1 MLVDEVLYSSLSPR
15 ESDGDYLFCFV
26 FNEKNMG
33 VGMSSLGNFQVTK
46 YGC

>member
-1 MLVDEVLYSSLSPR
+1 MLVDGVLYSSLSPR
-15 ESDGDYLFCFV
+15 ESIGDYLFPFD

-33 VGMSSLGNFQVTK
+33 VGMSSLGHFQVTK